1 MEFFSVYFLKDALAI
16 GGKMMSNKH
25 QGGSHGGA
33 NNYGAPRHSKNPL
46 DINHDGKVDY
56 KGLL

>member
-1 MEFFSVYFLKDALAI
+1 MNILKDAVAI

-33 NNYGAPRHSKNPL
+33 TNYGGAQYHSKNPL

-56 KGLL
+56 KGLFLEF